1 MTVFNVT
8 SRLCL
13 ALALTAAIGQA
24 GTALAQNARTIIV
37 GSGKAAVEVDLGVL
51 NRLGPAPNLPRLL
64 SPRPAMTAAT
74 AQPPGGVATPSLR
87 DALRLPPAAGRSSTA
102 LRMPVPQPPTRERL
116 VVRVPAQAAPR
127 PPVAQTP
134 IRKPVAKTPVIKAPM
149 AAPKKPAP
157 VTPAAIKTAAKKPAP
172 KKPVMAKSVVAKPVP
187 PKPPVTSA
195 PKPAAKVA
203 AVAPRVRV
211 EAQTPNAPAAGARDW
226 RIVFA
231 ADSADLT
238 DEGRR
243 AIGDVAALLAAD
255 TGKKISIRAHAD
267 SRKGGAGAARRLSF
281 SRAIAIRAAL
291 IDKGVLST
299 RMHLWARGD
308 RDKVTPRDLVEIRL
322 IDQ

>member
-1 MTVFNVT
+1 MVFNVT
-8 SRLCL
+8 GWLCL
-13 ALALTAAIGQA
+13 ALALTAVVGQA
-24 GTALAQNARTIIV
+24 GTALAQNARTITV
-37 GSGKAAVEVDLGVL
+37 GSGKAAVVVDVGVL

-64 SPRPAMTAAT
+64 SPRSAMTAA
-74 AQPPGGVATPSLR
+74 AAHPPRSVVTPSLL

-102 LRMPVPQPPTRERL
+102 LRMPVPQPRTRERL
-116 VVRVPAQAAPR
+116 IARAPAPAAPR
-127 PPVAQTP
+127 PPVTQTP
-134 IRKPVAKTPVIKAPM
+134 IRNPVAKTPIIKAPT
-149 AAPKKPAP
+149 AAPKKP
-157 VTPAAIKTAAKKPAP
+157 VTAKP
-172 KKPVMAKSVVAKPVP
+172 VVAKPVP
-187 PKPPVTSA
+187 PKPPATSA
-195 PKPAAKVA
+195 PKPTSKVA

-211 EAQTPNAPAAGARDW
+211 ESQTPNAPAAGARDW
-226 RIVFA
+226 RIIFA

-243 AIGDVAALLAAD
+243 AIGDIAALLAAD
-255 TGKKISIRAHAD
+255 KGKKISIRAHAN

>member
-24 GTALAQNARTIIV
+24 DTALAQNARTIIV

-64 SPRPAMTAAT
+64 SPWPAMTAAT
-74 AQPPGGVATPSLR
+74 TQPPGGVATPSLR

-127 PPVAQTP
+127 PPVTQTP
-134 IRKPVAKTPVIKAPM
+134 IRKPVSKTPVIKAPM
-149 AAPKKPAP
+149 AAPKKP
-157 VTPAAIKTAAKKPAP
+157 
-172 KKPVMAKSVVAKPVP
+172 VMAKPVVAKPVP

>member
-1 MTVFNVT
+1 MTIFNVT
-8 SRLCL
+8 IRLCL

-127 PPVAQTP
+127 PPVTQTP
-134 IRKPVAKTPVIKAPM
+134 IRKPVAKTPIINAP
-149 AAPKKPAP
+149 
-157 VTPAAIKTAAKKPAP
+157 TAAS
-172 KKPVMAKSVVAKPVP
+172 KKPVMAKPVVAKPVP
-187 PKPPVTSA
+187 PKPPVTST

>member
-116 VVRVPAQAAPR
+116 VVRVPARAAPR
-127 PPVAQTP
+127 PPVTQTP
-134 IRKPVAKTPVIKAPM
+134 IRKPVSKTPVIKAPM
-149 AAPKKPAP
+149 AAPKKP
-157 VTPAAIKTAAKKPAP
+157 
-172 KKPVMAKSVVAKPVP
+172 VMAKPVVAKPVP

>member
-51 NRLGPAPNLPRLL
+51 NRLGPAPILPRLL

-127 PPVAQTP
+127 PPVTQTP
-134 IRKPVAKTPVIKAPM
+134 IRKPVAKTPIIKAP
-149 AAPKKPAP
+149 
-157 VTPAAIKTAAKKPAP
+157 TAASKT
-172 KKPVMAKSVVAKPVP
+172 PVMAKPVVAKPVP

>member
-1 MTVFNVT
+1 
-8 SRLCL
+8 
-13 ALALTAAIGQA
+13 
-24 GTALAQNARTIIV
+24 
-37 GSGKAAVEVDLGVL
+37 
-51 NRLGPAPNLPRLL
+51 
-64 SPRPAMTAAT
+64 
-74 AQPPGGVATPSLR
+74 
-87 DALRLPPAAGRSSTA
+87 
-102 LRMPVPQPPTRERL
+102 
-116 VVRVPAQAAPR
+116 
-127 PPVAQTP
+127 
-134 IRKPVAKTPVIKAPM
+134 
-149 AAPKKPAP
+149 
-157 VTPAAIKTAAKKPAP
+157 
-172 KKPVMAKSVVAKPVP
+172 MAKPVVAKPVP